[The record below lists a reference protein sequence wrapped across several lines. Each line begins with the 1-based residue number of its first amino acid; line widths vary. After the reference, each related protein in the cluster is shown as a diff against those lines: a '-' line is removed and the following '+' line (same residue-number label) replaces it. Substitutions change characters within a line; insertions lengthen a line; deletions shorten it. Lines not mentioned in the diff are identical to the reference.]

1 MDLTLAHTL
10 LPIAFVIVLSV
21 MALKF
26 AVTVVKLLGILLLF
40 TALGSGLV
48 YTPFVRATL
57 HLLFGI
63 NP

>member
-10 LPIAFVIVLSV
+10 IPIAVVIVLSV

-26 AVTVVKLLGILLLF
+26 AVTIVKMLGILVLF

-48 YTPFVRATL
+48 YTPFIRSIL
-57 HLLFGI
+57 HVLLGT